1 MKYFILF
8 FSLFLSSQITFSQ
21 TEKEKVSA
29 TISKNKIEGHIYF
42 LADDLLKG
50 RQIASPENK
59 IAASYLANT
68 LRGYGVQP
76 VKENNEDK
84 SSTENYYQEVKL
96 NKVSPPSDLALEID
110 GKKQMNSVVLK
121 PNKIDFTGDAIYLGY
136 GLKEDYIGND
146 VSGKTIIIKSGG
158 PNVTDTRAAFGMTE
172 QKEELAE
179 EHGAIAIIEL
189 LDTNDRI
196 WGFIEH
202 QSNGE
207 RIEIAD
213 ENEAPKN
220 ITYLWIMDEN
230 NLYAKAL
237 ESKKIT
243 Q

>member
-1 MKYFILF
+1 
-8 FSLFLSSQITFSQ
+8 
-21 TEKEKVSA
+21 
-29 TISKNKIEGHIYF
+29 
-42 LADDLLKG
+42 
-50 RQIASPENK
+50 
-59 IAASYLANT
+59 
-68 LRGYGVQP
+68 
-76 VKENNEDK
+76 
-84 SSTENYYQEVKL
+84 
-96 NKVSPPSDLALEID
+96 
-110 GKKQMNSVVLK
+110 MNSVVLK

-237 ESKKIT
+237 ESKKNHTVKLKMEGEVKTPILSHNVIGMVEGTDPKLKTNLLSIPHIT
-243 Q
+243 IT